1 AQGRRAHAHAEPAPQ
16 HDNCAGSPRHLAR
29 EGQWPPILEGRRV
42 PLLRRGPQIDMDSA
56 AAGLGRLRG
65 LACDAEGELF
75 ATAAQGPDGR
85 TALLLGS
92 AARGSAGGRGASVV
106 LRPAPACPALG
117 DDGPLDLSI
126 LGCGGGGECAA
137 LVLPRGAQRLVAC
150 PLVSPAL
157 GNNTAGGGGAS
168 EGTGAAAGAG
178 LATNLSRASSS
189 PLGRSWLEDRG
200 GAALPDDPDSAGS
213 DGEGLLL
220 PEDIASVGLAP
231 CAAAGRAAGLDC
243 LVVGTTARRVVLMAR
258 SSATDPGGAWAPKRV
273 LWQGGLGVPGPGSLV
288 AVGRRH
294 VGVLDR
300 DAGLLRAF
308 DLREGGRAAGSWR
321 LPASAG

>member
-178 LATNLSRASSS
+178 LATNLSRAS
-189 PLGRSWLEDRG
+189 RT
-200 GAALPDDPDSAGS
+200 
-213 DGEGLLL
+213 
-220 PEDIASVGLAP
+220 
-231 CAAAGRAAGLDC
+231 AAARRSPTTRTAPAPTARGSSSRRTSPPSASRRVPPRAARPAW
-243 LVVGTTARRVVLMAR
+243 TAWWWAPPR
-258 SSATDPGGAWAPKRV
+258 GAWC
-273 LWQGGLGVPGPGSLV
+273 
-288 AVGRRH
+288 
-294 VGVLDR
+294 
-300 DAGLLRAF
+300 
-308 DLREGGRAAGSWR
+308 
-321 LPASAG
+321 